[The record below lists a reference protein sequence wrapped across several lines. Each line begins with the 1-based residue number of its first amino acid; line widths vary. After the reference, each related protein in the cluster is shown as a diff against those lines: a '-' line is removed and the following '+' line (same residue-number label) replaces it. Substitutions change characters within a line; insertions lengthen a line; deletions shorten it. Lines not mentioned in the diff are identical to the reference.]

1 MLEFQSFEFEIS
13 KHDSFFKSALCVQ
26 VTGRNAEEYCNQV
39 VAAILEKGVRAQV
52 DSFLSGVDSVLDS
65 RQLQC
70 LYEVRCTD
78 FSPLSSAEAS
88 SKFFM

>member
-1 MLEFQSFEFEIS
+1 M
-13 KHDSFFKSALCVQ
+13 Q

-52 DSFLSGVDSVLDS
+52 DAFLSGIDSVLDS

-70 LYEVRCTD
+70 LYEV
-78 FSPLSSAEAS
+78 
-88 SKFFM
+88 